1 MRKTELYIIGIV
13 ILIVAGFLIISN
25 TLSGK
30 IITMT
35 GQTAKKIKNCS
46 EDDFGNNK
54 FLKGTV
60 SQSIYGNAKAY
71 TDYCVNDSTKIALR
85 RLVEFYC
92 LYDSVKSKRYWCED
106 GCEDGACI
114 NSTARKL
121 AKEVS
126 SCREDDRVIDY
137 YKKGETCTDKE
148 CKKDFCTDKNHVSE
162 FYCSP
167 EGISQKL
174 YNCPSGCKEGA
185 CL

>member
-71 TDYCVNDSTKIALR
+71 TDYCKGKTNYTECGYYYANDNAG
-85 RLVEFYC
+85 EY
-92 LYDSVKSKRYWCED
+92 SKAIYLE
-106 GCEDGACI
+106 
-114 NSTARKL
+114 K
-121 AKEVS
+121 
-126 SCREDDRVIDY
+126 
-137 YKKGETCTDKE
+137 
-148 CKKDFCTDKNHVSE
+148 
-162 FYCSP
+162 
-167 EGISQKL
+167 EGIEKIIVRADVYFDKL
-174 YNCPSGCKEGA
+174 HNQLATFTLKNKCP
-185 CL
+185 